1 MGARVSF
8 LGDETS
14 TGTAATKAG
23 VSVPV
28 EAVQMDTQAGADT
41 GVVFLVHGDK
51 VERRAVKLGVASAG
65 NQIILSGVTAG
76 DRLAVGDLSKLS
88 DGVAI
93 RVER

>member
-1 MGARVSF
+1 
-8 LGDETS
+8 
-14 TGTAATKAG
+14 
-23 VSVPV
+23 
-28 EAVQMDTQAGADT
+28 
-41 GVVFLVHGDK
+41 
-51 VERRAVKLGVASAG
+51 VKLGVASAG